1 MKKRKIKRHCVHD
14 RNSISL
20 WKLVW
25 VLHHQPT
32 TTLYPFKLS
41 NVRVRLTQWNRWRQN
56 EKLLCFG
63 FEHHCLHSSS
73 SSSFFLLFFS
83 SLYFRS
89 DNAALSPSVTLKPV
103 TLWWPDDLSWTEQH
117 DRYLRIVWS
126 WHQRDCSMQNLH
138 ITSRNSDG
146 VTSATCN
153 EQPS

>member
-14 RNSISL
+14 RNTISL

-73 SSSFFLLFFS
+73 SSFFYFFS
-83 SLYFRS
+83 PAFIS
-89 DNAALSPSVTLKPV
+89 DLTTQRCLRLSDSN
-103 TLWWPDDLSWTEQH
+103 LWLCDDLSWTEQH

>member
-1 MKKRKIKRHCVHD
+1 MCSWQKRHL
-14 RNSISL
+14 SL
-20 WKLVW
+20 KVS
-25 VLHHQPT
+25 VSVTSPT
-32 TTLYPFKLS
+32 HNHTLPFQTVQCQGQTNTVKQVKTKWETSLFWFWTP
-41 NVRVRLTQWNRWRQN
+41 LFT
-56 EKLLCFG
+56 F
-63 FEHHCLHSSS
+63 FFFF
-73 SSSFFLLFFS
+73 FFLLFFS

-89 DNAALSPSVTLKPV
+89 DNAALSLSVRLKPV